1 MMRNSLLALAM
12 LGSTLVMSAP
22 VQAQEPVYQGT
33 HRDWRVFTRGD
44 ANERICYA
52 LSRPTDQRPAD
63 VDHGSVFFLVSRFA
77 NGAADE
83 QPNFIA
89 GYPLM
94 PDRAP
99 SARVGSRSYQM
110 YVSGQEGFLEELSDE
125 ERLVSGMRRGSSMR
139 VEAMS
144 ERGTAT
150 AYTFSLSGITAA
162 LRQVEELC
170 D

>member
-1 MMRNSLLALAM
+1 MIRYVALSAIILFTLTGFRAESL
-12 LGSTLVMSAP
+12 
-22 VQAQEPVYQGT
+22 AQEPVYQGT
-33 HRDWRVFTRGD
+33 HRDWRVFTRGEGND
-44 ANERICYA
+44 RICYA

-63 VDHGSVFFLVSRFA
+63 VDHGSVFFLVARFA

-83 QPNFIA
+83 QPNFVA
-89 GYPLM
+89 GYELM

-99 SARVGSRSYQM
+99 VARVGSRSYQM
-110 YVSGQEGFLEELSDE
+110 YVSGQEGFLEELTDE
-125 ERLVSGMRRGSSMR
+125 TRLVSGMRRGSSMR

-144 ERGTAT
+144 TRGTAT

-162 LRQVEELC
+162 LRQVEDLC